1 MKVSLKRARHVV
13 VGFLFFTLPVF
24 AQPQQATEEVV
35 SPHDIVSTTTE
46 KLMAVVKANQ
56 DTYEKNP
63 NKYFNE
69 VESLL
74 DPVVDFDFI
83 ARSVMGPYW
92 NSAST
97 EQKDAFVKVFKKG
110 LVETYAKGMAKFN
123 DLKVEVLPPEE
134 QNPEFGKVTVLQK
147 VAAADGVNKVAYT
160 MGRRKTDASWKL
172 LNVVLDGVNLG
183 KTFRSQ
189 FAQSV
194 KEHEGNLD
202 AAIAGWSS

>member
-1 MKVSLKRARHVV
+1 VV
-13 VGFLFFTLPVF
+13 
-24 AQPQQATEEVV
+24 AQPQASKESAL
-35 SPHDIVSTTTE
+35 SPHDLVNTTTE
-46 KLMAVVKANQ
+46 KLMGVVKAKQ
-56 DTYEKNP
+56 ATYEKNP
-63 NKYFNE
+63 GKYFSE

-74 DPVVDFDFI
+74 EPVVDFDFI
-83 ARSVMGPYW
+83 ARSVMGAYW
-92 NSAST
+92 KTAT
-97 EQKDAFVKVFKKG
+97 AEQQGAFIKVFKKG

-123 DLKVEVLPPEE
+123 DLKVEVLPPEAV
-134 QNPEFGKVTVLQK
+134 NPEFGKVTVMQK

-194 KEHEGNLD
+194 KEHDGNLD
-202 AAIAGWSS
+202 AAIAGWAS